1 MRRSLFGM
9 WEMGDRFDNEGFGGA
24 IASLGMWECDRFD
37 NEDFGGAI
45 S

>member
-1 MRRSLFGM
+1 MRRSLFRMRRGCAIAFL
-9 WEMGDRFDNEGFGGA
+9 GCGNA